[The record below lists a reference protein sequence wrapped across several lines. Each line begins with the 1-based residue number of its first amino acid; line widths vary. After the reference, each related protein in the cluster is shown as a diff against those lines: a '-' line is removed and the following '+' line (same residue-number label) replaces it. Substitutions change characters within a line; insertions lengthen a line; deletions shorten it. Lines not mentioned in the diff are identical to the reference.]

1 MLLLKERKM
10 EKVIDKDEAELK
22 ALEGEK
28 YERDFEELRD
38 VIKKVTP
45 GTPLRTAI
53 EDMARAGMGALIVLD
68 DSPDVLGII
77 NGGFKIDCKFTANQ
91 LVELCKMDGA
101 IIMSGDMKK
110 IVYCNTQLIPDP
122 SIPTNETGTR
132 HKAAE
137 RTAKQ
142 TSRPVIAISQRRK
155 TVNLYYKNIKYLLK
169 SSEEILSKATE
180 TLRMLEKHKE
190 ILNGLLDNLNV
201 LEFTNFTT
209 LSDVLLPLQRMEI
222 MSRITE
228 TMKKYILEL
237 GIEGSL
243 VKILLKE
250 VIKDVEKEQDLLL
263 KDYSRNY
270 DFTRTALPSLLLDEL
285 IEPENIIR
293 LLLYSSSTE
302 AVKPRG
308 YRILSKTSLSD
319 EIIGKI
325 IDKFGNLQSL
335 TDTLSLQSAMLND
348 LIGEKSTKKLV
359 KELENLKE
367 QALLGKKI

>member
-1 MLLLKERKM
+1 M

-28 YERDFEELRD
+28 QEREFEELRD
-38 VIKKVTP
+38 VIKRVTP

-53 EDMARAGMGALIVLD
+53 DDMARAGMGALIVLD
-68 DSPDVLGII
+68 DSPDVLSII
-77 NGGFKIDCKFTANQ
+77 NGGFKIDCKFTANH

-155 TVNLYYKNIKYLLK
+155 TVNLYYKNIKYLLRG
-169 SSEEILSKATE
+169 SEEILSKAIE
-180 TLRMLEKHKE
+180 TLRMLEKHKD

-222 MSRITE
+222 MFRITE

-243 VKILLKE
+243 VNILLKE
-250 VIKDVEKEQDLLL
+250 VIKGVKKEQDLLL
-263 KDYSRNY
+263 RDYSRNY
-270 DFTRTALPSLLLDEL
+270 DFTRTALPSLMLDEL

-319 EIIGKI
+319 DTIEKI
-325 IDKFGNLQSL
+325 IDKFGSLQSL
-335 TDTLSLQSAMLND
+335 TDTLSLQSSMLNE
-348 LIGEKSTKKLV
+348 LIGEKATKKLV